1 MKIVSINCPGCGAPI
16 KFENVNAIMFCQ
28 FCGAKMLLDDEIKK
42 LVKIQIDIKNVKN
55 ANEQIDW
62 PSTQEAPDSID
73 MVYKDFFTCLNRV
86 SE

>member
-1 MKIVSINCPGCGAPI
+1 
-16 KFENVNAIMFCQ
+16 
-28 FCGAKMLLDDEIKK
+28 MLLDDEIKK